1 MARGRAREAVGRPA
15 TRPVLAPKRDP
26 GDNPSVAQPTL
37 ESQSTPAADVR
48 WLPAPSP
55 TIHPATDLGGVAVL
69 KHGNLYLLTDT
80 FGDIHPDG
88 RGLGL
93 YDLDTRALSCAVLR
107 LNGARPTL
115 LRSQVSANH
124 EGVIQLT
131 NPEFRRNRDDKV
143 GAAPV
148 ARQSLSMLR
157 RRWIGD
163 GLAEQITVTNFSAG
177 EQSIV
182 LDLELDVDGADIFE
196 VRGQSR
202 AGRGRFLDTA
212 ATDRSL
218 VFSYV
223 GLDSYVRRSY
233 LAFTPAEVTA
243 RRDLN
248 DMDLALGE
256 GGEGSLRIR
265 WTADI
270 PVGESIEV
278 EWRLWTDLQPGDG
291 GEGGGAGEAGGARVA
306 STDRDDG
313 HAFAAGHPVHAMTPR
328 TTPIAAPEQAAAQYR
343 TWSERTA
350 RVDSDGELLDL
361 AVHRSIA
368 DLRLLMNDGPRPGLH
383 YVAAGVPWFAT
394 LFGRDTIMTALEA
407 LPFMPDLAVD
417 TLRVL
422 AEWQATERDPKRD
435 MAPGKILHELRS
447 GEMVRTGEIPHRPYY
462 GSVDATPLWL
472 VLLGQTF
479 RWTGDLALVRELW
492 PNVLAA
498 LAWID
503 GDGDIDGDGFV
514 EYLRGDERGLFN
526 QGWKDSS
533 DAIRHRDG
541 SIAEPPIALVEVQ
554 GYVYDA
560 KVRIAELARLIG
572 QPELATRL
580 ESEAADLRRRFDAAF
595 WMPDAGYYAVALDA
609 HKRPV
614 GSITSNPAH
623 GLWSGIVLDER
634 VGEVA
639 ARLMSPDLDSGW
651 GIRTYAAGQPGF
663 NPIGYHTG
671 SIWPHDNAIAA
682 AGLKRAGRHDEANR
696 IATRIFEAA
705 RDSPE
710 FRLPE
715 LFCGFTRDPSSVP
728 VPYPVACSPQAW
740 AAAAP
745 LSLLQTM
752 LGMHPRASEGILEL
766 DRPHLPTWLGKVTVH
781 NLRVGTETVDL
792 LFHRWRGTTSAE
804 VLRRSGDLELLIRV

>member
-1 MARGRAREAVGRPA
+1 
-15 TRPVLAPKRDP
+15 
-26 GDNPSVAQPTL
+26 VAQPTL
-37 ESQSTPAADVR
+37 ESQSTPATDVR
-48 WLPAPSP
+48 WLPAPTP
-55 TIHPATDLGGVAVL
+55 VIHPATDLGGVAVL

-93 YDLDTRALSCAVLR
+93 YDLDTRVLSCAVLR
-107 LNGARPTL
+107 LNGTRPTL

-143 GAAPV
+143 GAPV

-182 LDLELDVDGADIFE
+182 LDLELDMDGADIFE

-212 ATDRSL
+212 ATERSL

-248 DMDLALGE
+248 DMDVALGE
-256 GGEGSLRIR
+256 GGEGSIRIR
-265 WTADI
+265 WTAEI

-278 EWRLWTDLQPGDG
+278 EWRLWTDLQPGD
-291 GEGGGAGEAGGARVA
+291 AGEVGDPDGA
-306 STDRDDG
+306 STGRDDG

-328 TTPIAAPEQAAAQYR
+328 TAPIAAPDQAAEQYR

-394 LFGRDTIMTALEA
+394 LFGRDSIITALEA
-407 LPFMPDLAVD
+407 LPFMPDLAVN

-422 AEWQATERDPKRD
+422 AELQATERDPKRD

-503 GDGDIDGDGFV
+503 GDGDLDGDGFV

-533 DAIRHRDG
+533 DSIRHRDG
-541 SIAEPPIALVEVQ
+541 SIAQPPTALVEVQ

-609 HKRPV
+609 DKRPV

-623 GLWSGIVLDER
+623 GLWSGIVPDER
-634 VGEVA
+634 VSEVA
-639 ARLMSPDLDSGW
+639 ARLMTPDLDSGW

-682 AGLKRAGRHDEANR
+682 AGLKRAGCHDEADR

-781 NLRVGTETVDL
+781 NLRVGAETVDL

-804 VLRRSGDLELLIRV
+804 VLRRSGDLDVIIRV

>member
-1 MARGRAREAVGRPA
+1 MVPAARVAPKPDPGNNAPMAR
-15 TRPVLAPKRDP
+15 
-26 GDNPSVAQPTL
+26 PTL
-37 ESQSTPAADVR
+37 DRQETPVTGVR

-69 KHGNLYLLTDT
+69 KHGNLYLLTDS

-107 LNGARPTL
+107 MNGARPTL

-124 EGVIQLT
+124 EGAIQLT
-131 NPEFRRNRDDKV
+131 NPEFRRNQDDKV
-143 GAAPV
+143 GVPV
-148 ARQSLSMLR
+148 ARRSLSMLR
-157 RRWIGD
+157 HRWIGD
-163 GLAEQITVTNFSAG
+163 GLAERITVTNFSAD

-182 LDLELDVDGADIFE
+182 LDLELDIDAADIFE

-202 AGRGRFLDTA
+202 PGRGRFLDTA

-218 VFSYV
+218 VFSYL
-223 GLDSYVRRSY
+223 GLDAQVRRTY

-243 RRDLN
+243 RRDLAEI
-248 DMDLALGE
+248 DLAIGE
-256 GGEGSLRIR
+256 GGEGSVRLR
-265 WTADI
+265 WTAGI
-270 PVGESIEV
+270 PVGASTAV
-278 EWRLWTDLQPGDG
+278 EWRLWTDLQPADVAPP
-291 GEGGGAGEAGGARVA
+291 GAG
-306 STDRDDG
+306 DG
-313 HAFAAGHPVHAMTPR
+313 HAYAATHPVHAMTPQ
-328 TTPIAAPEQAAAQYR
+328 TAPIAHPERAAEAYR
-343 TWSERTA
+343 TWTERTA
-350 RVDSDGELLDL
+350 RVESDGELLDL
-361 AVHRSIA
+361 AVRRSVA
-368 DLRLLMNDGPRPGLH
+368 DLRLLMNDGPRPGLR
-383 YVAAGVPWFAT
+383 YVAAGVPWFST
-394 LFGRDTIMTALEA
+394 LFGRDTIITALEA

-422 AEWQATERDPKRD
+422 AEWQATELDPSRD

-447 GEMVRTGEIPHRPYY
+447 GELVRTGEIPHRPYY

-472 VLLGQTF
+472 VLLGETT
-479 RWTGDLALVRELW
+479 RWTGDLGLVRELW
-492 PNVLAA
+492 PNVLAG

-503 GDGDIDGDGFV
+503 DYGDIDGDGFV
-514 EYLRGDERGLFN
+514 EYLRGHERGLFN

-541 SIAEPPIALVEVQ
+541 SIAQPSIALVEVQ

-560 KVRIAELARLIG
+560 KLRIAELARLIG

-580 ESEAADLRRRFDAAF
+580 EAEAAELRRRFDAAF
-595 WMPDAGYYAVALDA
+595 WMPDVGYYAVALDA
-609 HKRPV
+609 DKRQV

-623 GLWSGIVLDER
+623 GLWSGIVPEER
-634 VGEVA
+634 VAAVA
-639 ARLMSPDLDSGW
+639 ERLMHPDLDSGW

-682 AGLKRAGRHDEANR
+682 AGLKRAGRHDEAGR

-705 RDSPE
+705 RESPE

-715 LFCGFTRDPSSVP
+715 LFCGFARDPESVP

-752 LGMHPRASEGILEL
+752 LGMHARASEGILEL

-781 NLRVGTETVDL
+781 NLRVGDQTVDL

-804 VLRRSGDLELLIRV
+804 VLRRSGDLELIIRV

>member
-1 MARGRAREAVGRPA
+1 M
-15 TRPVLAPKRDP
+15 
-26 GDNPSVAQPTL
+26 AQPTI
-37 ESQSTPAADVR
+37 ERQSTPVTDVR
-48 WLPAPSP
+48 WLPAPTP

-93 YDLDTRALSCAVLR
+93 YDLDTRVLSCAVLR
-107 LNGARPTL
+107 LNGTRPTL

-143 GAAPV
+143 GVPV

-163 GLAEQITVTNFSAG
+163 GLAERITVTNFSAG
-177 EQSIV
+177 DQSTV

-256 GGEGSLRIR
+256 GGEGSIRIR

-278 EWRLWTDLQPGDG
+278 EWRLWTDLAPAAAGDAGGG
-291 GEGGGAGEAGGARVA
+291 GEAGGPGEAGGAGEA
-306 STDRDDG
+306 STGRDDG
-313 HAFAAGHPVHAMTPR
+313 HAFAAAHPVHAMTPR
-328 TTPIAAPEQAAAQYR
+328 TAPIAAPEQAAEQYR

-394 LFGRDTIMTALEA
+394 LFGRDTIITALEA

-417 TLRVL
+417 TL
-422 AEWQATERDPKRD
+422 
-435 MAPGKILHELRS
+435 
-447 GEMVRTGEIPHRPYY
+447 
-462 GSVDATPLWL
+462 
-472 VLLGQTF
+472 
-479 RWTGDLALVRELW
+479 
-492 PNVLAA
+492 
-498 LAWID
+498 
-503 GDGDIDGDGFV
+503 
-514 EYLRGDERGLFN
+514 
-526 QGWKDSS
+526 
-533 DAIRHRDG
+533 
-541 SIAEPPIALVEVQ
+541 
-554 GYVYDA
+554 
-560 KVRIAELARLIG
+560 
-572 QPELATRL
+572 
-580 ESEAADLRRRFDAAF
+580 
-595 WMPDAGYYAVALDA
+595 
-609 HKRPV
+609 
-614 GSITSNPAH
+614 
-623 GLWSGIVLDER
+623 
-634 VGEVA
+634 
-639 ARLMSPDLDSGW
+639 
-651 GIRTYAAGQPGF
+651 
-663 NPIGYHTG
+663 
-671 SIWPHDNAIAA
+671 
-682 AGLKRAGRHDEANR
+682 
-696 IATRIFEAA
+696 
-705 RDSPE
+705 
-710 FRLPE
+710 
-715 LFCGFTRDPSSVP
+715 
-728 VPYPVACSPQAW
+728 
-740 AAAAP
+740 
-745 LSLLQTM
+745 
-752 LGMHPRASEGILEL
+752 
-766 DRPHLPTWLGKVTVH
+766 
-781 NLRVGTETVDL
+781 
-792 LFHRWRGTTSAE
+792 
-804 VLRRSGDLELLIRV
+804 

>member
-1 MARGRAREAVGRPA
+1 
-15 TRPVLAPKRDP
+15 
-26 GDNPSVAQPTL
+26 
-37 ESQSTPAADVR
+37 
-48 WLPAPSP
+48 
-55 TIHPATDLGGVAVL
+55 
-69 KHGNLYLLTDT
+69 
-80 FGDIHPDG
+80 
-88 RGLGL
+88 
-93 YDLDTRALSCAVLR
+93 
-107 LNGARPTL
+107 
-115 LRSQVSANH
+115 
-124 EGVIQLT
+124 
-131 NPEFRRNRDDKV
+131 
-143 GAAPV
+143 
-148 ARQSLSMLR
+148 
-157 RRWIGD
+157 
-163 GLAEQITVTNFSAG
+163 
-177 EQSIV
+177 
-182 LDLELDVDGADIFE
+182 
-196 VRGQSR
+196 
-202 AGRGRFLDTA
+202 
-212 ATDRSL
+212 
-218 VFSYV
+218 
-223 GLDSYVRRSY
+223 
-233 LAFTPAEVTA
+233 
-243 RRDLN
+243 
-248 DMDLALGE
+248 
-256 GGEGSLRIR
+256 
-265 WTADI
+265 
-270 PVGESIEV
+270 
-278 EWRLWTDLQPGDG
+278 
-291 GEGGGAGEAGGARVA
+291 
-306 STDRDDG
+306 
-313 HAFAAGHPVHAMTPR
+313 
-328 TTPIAAPEQAAAQYR
+328 
-343 TWSERTA
+343 
-350 RVDSDGELLDL
+350 
-361 AVHRSIA
+361 
-368 DLRLLMNDGPRPGLH
+368 
-383 YVAAGVPWFAT
+383 
-394 LFGRDTIMTALEA
+394 
-407 LPFMPDLAVD
+407 
-417 TLRVL
+417 
-422 AEWQATERDPKRD
+422 ERDAKRD

-503 GDGDIDGDGFV
+503 GDGDVDGDGFV
-514 EYLRGDERGLFN
+514 EYLRGDEGGLFN

-560 KVRIAELARLIG
+560 KIRIAELARLIG

-609 HKRPV
+609 AKRPV

-623 GLWSGIVLDER
+623 GLWSGIVPDER

-682 AGLKRAGRHDEANR
+682 AGLKRAGRHDEADR

-715 LFCGFTRDPSSVP
+715 LFCGFTREPSSVP

-752 LGMHPRASEGILEL
+752 LGMHPRAAEGILEL

-781 NLRVGTETVDL
+781 NLRVGAETVDL

-804 VLRRSGDLELLIRV
+804 VLRRSGDLDLIIRV

>member
-1 MARGRAREAVGRPA
+1 
-15 TRPVLAPKRDP
+15 
-26 GDNPSVAQPTL
+26 
-37 ESQSTPAADVR
+37 
-48 WLPAPSP
+48 
-55 TIHPATDLGGVAVL
+55 
-69 KHGNLYLLTDT
+69 
-80 FGDIHPDG
+80 
-88 RGLGL
+88 
-93 YDLDTRALSCAVLR
+93 SCAVLR
-107 LNGARPTL
+107 LNGTRPTL
-115 LRSQVSANH
+115 LGSQVSANH

-131 NPEFRRNRDDKV
+131 NPEYRRNRDDKV
-143 GAAPV
+143 GAPV
-148 ARQSLSMLR
+148 ARQSLSLLR

-163 GLAEQITVTNFSAG
+163 GLAERITVTNFSAG

-196 VRGQSR
+196 VRGQAR

-223 GLDSYVRRSY
+223 GLDSNVRRSY

-256 GGEGSLRIR
+256 GGEGSIRVR

-270 PVGESIEV
+270 PVGDSVEV

-291 GEGGGAGEAGGARVA
+291 GEVDGAANA
-306 STDRDDG
+306 SNRGDDG
-313 HAFAAGHPVHAMTPR
+313 HAFAAAHPVHAMTPR
-328 TTPIAAPEQAAAQYR
+328 TAPIAAPEHAAEQYR
-343 TWSERTA
+343 TWSERAA

-394 LFGRDTIMTALEA
+394 LFGRDTIITALEA

-498 LAWID
+498 LAWVD

-514 EYLRGDERGLFN
+514 EYLRGDEGGLFN

-533 DAIRHRDG
+533 DSIRHRDG

-609 HKRPV
+609 RKRPV

-623 GLWSGIVLDER
+623 ALWSGIVPDKR
-634 VGEVA
+634 VAEVA

-671 SIWPHDNAIAA
+671 TIWPHDNAIAA
-682 AGLKRAGRHDEANR
+682 AGLKRAGRHDEADR

-740 AAAAP
+740 ASATLPGLLSAAIGLHFVPQRNEIRFNRPILPAF
-745 LSLLQTM
+745 LEEVELHGLKVGNCEADVLLRRHAIDV
-752 LGMHPRASEGILEL
+752 G
-766 DRPHLPTWLGKVTVH
+766 VT
-781 NLRVGTETVDL
+781 
-792 LFHRWRGTTSAE
+792 
-804 VLRRSGDLELLIRV
+804 VLRRSGPVNVVTVS

>member
-1 MARGRAREAVGRPA
+1 MC
-15 TRPVLAPKRDP
+15 DP
-26 GDNPSVAQPTL
+26 GDNPPVAQPTL
-37 ESQSTPAADVR
+37 ESLSTPATDVR
-48 WLPAPSP
+48 WLPAPTP

-93 YDLDTRALSCAVLR
+93 YDLDTRVLSCAVLR
-107 LNGARPTL
+107 MNGTRPTL

-143 GAAPV
+143 GAPV

-182 LDLELDVDGADIFE
+182 LDLELDVDAADIFE

-233 LAFTPAEVTA
+233 LTFTPAEVTA
-243 RRDLN
+243 GRDLN
-248 DMDLALGE
+248 DMDRALGE
-256 GGEGSLRIR
+256 GGEGSIRIR

-270 PVGESIEV
+270 PVGEHIEV
-278 EWRLWTDLQPGDG
+278 EWRLWTDLQPGDAG
-291 GEGGGAGEAGGARVA
+291 AAGDAEGAGDG
-306 STDRDDG
+306 STGRDDG

-328 TTPIAAPEQAAAQYR
+328 TAPIAAPEHAAEQYR
-343 TWSERTA
+343 TWTERTA

-394 LFGRDTIMTALEA
+394 RFGRDSIITALEA

-503 GDGDIDGDGFV
+503 ADGDIDGDGFV

-541 SIAEPPIALVEVQ
+541 TIAEPPIALVEVQ

-560 KVRIAELARLIG
+560 KVRIAELARLVG

-609 HKRPV
+609 AKRPV

-623 GLWSGIVLDER
+623 CLWSGIVLDER

-639 ARLMSPDLDSGW
+639 ARLMRPDLDSGW

-682 AGLKRAGRHDEANR
+682 AGLKRAGRHDEADR

-781 NLRVGTETVDL
+781 NLRVGAETVDL

-804 VLRRSGDLELLIRV
+804 VLRRSGDLDLIIRV

>member
-1 MARGRAREAVGRPA
+1 M
-15 TRPVLAPKRDP
+15 
-26 GDNPSVAQPTL
+26 
-37 ESQSTPAADVR
+37 DVR
-48 WLPAPSP
+48 WLPAPTP

-69 KHGNLYLLTDT
+69 KHGNLYLLSDG

-93 YDLDTRALSCAVLR
+93 YDLDTRVLSCAVLR
-107 LNGARPTL
+107 MNGIRPTL
-115 LRSQVSANH
+115 LRSQTSANH
-124 EGVIQLT
+124 EGTIQLT
-131 NPEFRRNRDDKV
+131 NPEYRRNRDDKL
-143 GAAPV
+143 GEAV
-148 ARQSLSMLR
+148 ARRSLSVLR

-163 GLAEQITVTNFSAG
+163 GLAEQITVTNFSPG
-177 EQSIV
+177 EQSVV
-182 LDLELDVDGADIFE
+182 LDLELDVDAADIFE
-196 VRGQSR
+196 VRGQAR
-202 AGRGRFLDTA
+202 TGRGRFLDTA

-223 GLDSYVRRSY
+223 GLDSVIRRSY
-233 LAFTPAEVTA
+233 LSFTPGEVSA
-243 RRDLN
+243 RRDLT
-248 DMDLALGE
+248 DIDLALGE
-256 GGEGSLRIR
+256 GGEGSVRIR
-265 WTADI
+265 WAARI
-270 PVGESIEV
+270 PVGASTEI
-278 EWRLWTDLQPGDG
+278 EWRLWTDQQATGSTSRTRAGAARAGGGKASRTKATGIATDLTNGADDGDG
-291 GEGGGAGEAGGARVA
+291 DGAERT
-306 STDRDDG
+306 S
-313 HAFAAGHPVHAMTPR
+313 AAAHPVHSMTPR
-328 TTPIAAPEQAAAQYR
+328 TAPIAAPEHAAGQYE
-343 TWSERTA
+343 TWTEQTA
-350 RVDSDGELLDL
+350 RIDSDGELLDL

-383 YVAAGVPWFAT
+383 YVAAGVPWFST
-394 LFGRDTIMTALEA
+394 LFGRDTIITALEA
-407 LPFMPDLAVD
+407 LPFMPHLAVD

-422 AEWQATERDPKRD
+422 ADWQATERDPSRD

-447 GEMVRTGEIPHRPYY
+447 GELMRTGEIPHRPYY
-462 GSVDATPLWL
+462 GSVDSTPLWL
-472 VLLGQTF
+472 VLLGETT
-479 RWTGDLALVRELW
+479 RWTGDLDLVRDLW

-503 GDGDIDGDGFV
+503 GDGDVDGDGFV
-514 EYLRGDERGLFN
+514 EYLRGGERCLFN

-533 DAIRHRDG
+533 DSIRHRDG
-541 SIAEPPIALVEVQ
+541 SIAQPPIALVEVQ

-560 KVRIAELARLIG
+560 KLRIAELARLIG

-580 ESEAADLRRRFDAAF
+580 ETDAATLRRKFDDAF
-595 WMPDAGYYAVALDA
+595 WMPDVGYYAVALDA
-609 HKRPV
+609 DKRQV

-623 GLWSGIVLDER
+623 CLWSGIVPDER
-634 VGEVA
+634 VGAIAE
-639 ARLMSPDLDSGW
+639 RLMSPDLDSGW

-682 AGLKRAGRHDEANR
+682 AGLKRAGRYAEADR

-715 LFCGFTRDPSSVP
+715 LFCGFTRDASSMP

-752 LGMHPRASEGILEL
+752 LGMRARASEGILEL

-781 NLRVGTETVDL
+781 NLRVGGQTVDL

-804 VLRRSGDLELLIRV
+804 VLRRSGNLDLVIRV

>member
-1 MARGRAREAVGRPA
+1 
-15 TRPVLAPKRDP
+15 
-26 GDNPSVAQPTL
+26 
-37 ESQSTPAADVR
+37 
-48 WLPAPSP
+48 
-55 TIHPATDLGGVAVL
+55 
-69 KHGNLYLLTDT
+69 
-80 FGDIHPDG
+80 
-88 RGLGL
+88 
-93 YDLDTRALSCAVLR
+93 
-107 LNGARPTL
+107 
-115 LRSQVSANH
+115 
-124 EGVIQLT
+124 
-131 NPEFRRNRDDKV
+131 
-143 GAAPV
+143 
-148 ARQSLSMLR
+148 
-157 RRWIGD
+157 
-163 GLAEQITVTNFSAG
+163 
-177 EQSIV
+177 
-182 LDLELDVDGADIFE
+182 
-196 VRGQSR
+196 
-202 AGRGRFLDTA
+202 
-212 ATDRSL
+212 
-218 VFSYV
+218 
-223 GLDSYVRRSY
+223 
-233 LAFTPAEVTA
+233 
-243 RRDLN
+243 
-248 DMDLALGE
+248 
-256 GGEGSLRIR
+256 
-265 WTADI
+265 
-270 PVGESIEV
+270 
-278 EWRLWTDLQPGDG
+278 
-291 GEGGGAGEAGGARVA
+291 
-306 STDRDDG
+306 
-313 HAFAAGHPVHAMTPR
+313 
-328 TTPIAAPEQAAAQYR
+328 
-343 TWSERTA
+343 
-350 RVDSDGELLDL
+350 
-361 AVHRSIA
+361 
-368 DLRLLMNDGPRPGLH
+368 MNDGPRPGLH

-394 LFGRDTIMTALEA
+394 LFGRDTIITALEA

-447 GEMVRTGEIPHRPYY
+447 GEMVRTGEIPHGPYY

-479 RWTGDLALVRELW
+479 RWTGDLGLVRELW

-541 SIAEPPIALVEVQ
+541 SIARPPIALVEVQ

-560 KVRIAELARLIG
+560 KLRIAELARLLG
-572 QPELATRL
+572 EPDLATRL
-580 ESEAADLRRRFDAAF
+580 ETEAADLRRRFDAAF

-609 HKRPV
+609 DKRPV

-623 GLWSGIVLDER
+623 GLWSGIVPDER
-634 VGEVA
+634 VAAVA
-639 ARLMSPDLDSGW
+639 ARLVSPDLDSGW

-682 AGLKRAGRHDEANR
+682 AGLKRAGRHDEADR

-781 NLRVGTETVDL
+781 NLRVGAETVDL

-804 VLRRSGDLELLIRV
+804 VLRRSGDLDLIIRV

>member
-1 MARGRAREAVGRPA
+1 MVQPTTARPA
-15 TRPVLAPKRDP
+15 TP
-26 GDNPSVAQPTL
+26 PT
-37 ESQSTPAADVR
+37 TVR
-48 WLPAPSP
+48 WLPGPSP
-55 TIHPATDLGGVAVL
+55 TIHPATDLGGVGVL

-80 FGDIHPDG
+80 FGDIHADG

-93 YDLDTRALSCAVLR
+93 YDLDTRVLSCAVLR
-107 LNGARPTL
+107 LNGSRPTL

-143 GAAPV
+143 GAPV
-148 ARQSLSMLR
+148 ARQALSILR

-163 GLAEQITVTNFSAG
+163 GLGEQITVTNFSSD

-182 LDLELDVDGADIFE
+182 LDLELDVDAADIFE
-196 VRGQSR
+196 VRGHAR
-202 AGRGRFLDTA
+202 PERGRFLETA

-218 VFSYV
+218 VFGYV
-223 GLDSYVRRSY
+223 GLDGFTRRSY
-233 LAFTPAEVTA
+233 LTFTPAEVTA
-243 RRDLN
+243 RRDL
-248 DMDLALGE
+248 DEADVARGE
-256 GGEGSLRIR
+256 GGEGSVRIR
-265 WTADI
+265 WTAGI
-270 PVGESIEV
+270 PVGASHEV
-278 EWRLWTDLQPGDG
+278 EWRLWTDLAP
-291 GEGGGAGEAGGARVA
+291 EGGGPGVPGGAA
-306 STDRDDG
+306 AGDDDG
-313 HAFAAGHPVHAMTPR
+313 RAFTAGHPVHSMTPR
-328 TTPIAAPEQAAAQYR
+328 TAPIATSDHAAEQYR
-343 TWSERTA
+343 TWTERAT
-350 RVDSDGELLDL
+350 RVESDGELLDL
-361 AVHRSIA
+361 AIHRSVA
-368 DLRLLMNDGPRPGLH
+368 DLRLLMNDGPRPGLR
-383 YVAAGVPWFAT
+383 YIAAGVPWFST
-394 LFGRDTIMTALEA
+394 LFGRDTIITAIEA
-407 LPFMPDLAVD
+407 LPFMPDLAID

-422 AEWQATERDPKRD
+422 ADWQATEHDPSRD

-447 GEMVRTGEIPHRPYY
+447 GELVRTGEIPHRPYY

-472 VLLGQTF
+472 VLLGETT
-479 RWTGDLALVRELW
+479 RWTGDLDLVRELW

-514 EYLRGDERGLFN
+514 EYLRGGEGGLFN
-526 QGWKDSS
+526 QGWKDSRDS
-533 DAIRHRDG
+533 IRHRDG
-541 SIAEPPIALVEVQ
+541 SIAQPPIALVEVQ

-560 KVRIAELARLIG
+560 KVRVAELARMIG
-572 QPELATRL
+572 QPDLAARL
-580 ESEAADLRRRFDAAF
+580 ETEAANLQRRFDAAF

-609 HKRPV
+609 DKRQV
-614 GSITSNPAH
+614 GTITSNPGH
-623 GLWSGIVLDER
+623 CLWSGIVPPER
-634 VGEVA
+634 VAAVA
-639 ARLMSPDLDSGW
+639 ERLLGPELDSGW

-671 SIWPHDNAIAA
+671 SIWPHDNALAA
-682 AGLKRAGRHDEANR
+682 AGLKRAGRHDDAGR

-705 RDSPE
+705 RESPE

-715 LFCGFTRDPSSVP
+715 LFCGFTRDPASVP

-752 LGMHPRASEGILEL
+752 LGMRARAAEGILEL

-781 NLRVGTETVDL
+781 NLRVGGQTVDL

-804 VLRRSGDLELLIRV
+804 VLRRSGDLEVIIRV